1 MAFLSG
7 DPIYW
12 CPCCFSDNLYKSR
25 RSFPFYLFFLRPCF
39 VYIRATTAGTG
50 SLCRNESVVSFA
62 RLRKH
67 PPLRH
72 GRKVETEKTPSMP
85 WKIRSMAE
93 KKQRTE
99 DRADREVIAFR
110 AQFGDGGLSSEVV
123 RQAAQEILEE
133 AIALVSDELILG
145 LRGSRS
151 VAARTR
157 S

>member
-1 MAFLSG
+1 
-7 DPIYW
+7 
-12 CPCCFSDNLYKSR
+12 
-25 RSFPFYLFFLRPCF
+25 
-39 VYIRATTAGTG
+39 
-50 SLCRNESVVSFA
+50 
-62 RLRKH
+62 
-67 PPLRH
+67 
-72 GRKVETEKTPSMP
+72 
-85 WKIRSMAE
+85 
-93 KKQRTE
+93 
-99 DRADREVIAFR
+99 VIAFR

>member
-1 MAFLSG
+1 
-7 DPIYW
+7 
-12 CPCCFSDNLYKSR
+12 
-25 RSFPFYLFFLRPCF
+25 
-39 VYIRATTAGTG
+39 
-50 SLCRNESVVSFA
+50 
-62 RLRKH
+62 
-67 PPLRH
+67 
-72 GRKVETEKTPSMP
+72 
-85 WKIRSMAE
+85 MAE